1 MPADPTQPVPGPT
14 REQPSDEQ
22 AMATALAPFGWT
34 CGPEFWQRYYQDP
47 WVFNLANAVERLM
60 RIAPDQPARPSPTDD
75 AARKALDDIFKAA
88 AALARYQPFSGDDA
102 DRVSDQTLTNIT
114 AIAGRIADSRNL
126 VLAEIE
132 RLREQ
137 NTALGVRIQQGWAE
151 IERLRAQQ
159 GTA

>member
-14 REQPSDEQ
+14 REQIAEAIVANIGRDCDDVN
-22 AMATALAPFGWT
+22 AAADAVLAL
-34 CGPEFWQRYYQDP
+34 
-47 WVFNLANAVERLM
+47 L
-60 RIAPDQPARPSPTDD
+60 PARPSPTDD

-159 GTA
+159 GTT